1 MIISYDIVIGAF
13 LTKIT
18 EFELLRL
25 VEEDRNGILDGYLKR
40 AASNF
45 GKVCTY
51 DLSQRDDELREFVTT
66 FEESDADEIIDILS
80 EGMLVSW
87 LKPYVYKQELL
98 ENVMNTNDFSVY
110 SPAELL
116 LRVSNTY
123 SKAQKDFTQMMR
135 EYSFS
140 HGDLTE
146 LHL

>member
-1 MIISYDIVIGAF
+1 MSISYDAFISAF
-13 LTKIT
+13 LSKTT
-18 EFELLRL
+18 EFELLQL
-25 VEEDRNGILDGYLKR
+25 VEEDRNSILDSYLKR

-45 GKVCTY
+45 DKVCTY
-51 DLSQRDDELREFVTT
+51 DLSQRDDELREFVTE
-66 FEESDADEIIDILS
+66 FEEGDIDEIIDILS

-98 ENVMNTNDFSVY
+98 ENVMNTKDFSVY